1 MSTIPKKIH
10 YVWLGKAKLP
20 ASVKDCIK
28 SWRKHMPEYEIKC
41 WSEENFD
48 LNSVDWVKE
57 AIEQKKWSLAS
68 DYIRHYALYT
78 EGGDLFRY
86 RCKGF

>member
-28 SWRKHMPEYEIKC
+28 SWRKHMPENEIKC
-41 WSEENFD
+41 WSGENFD
-48 LNSVDWVKE
+48 LNSVD
-57 AIEQKKWSLAS
+57 
-68 DYIRHYALYT
+68 
-78 EGGDLFRY
+78 
-86 RCKGF
+86 